1 MSKKIS
7 SERFATKYH
16 NEIISGTIIYK
27 TYFQRVIVDVDEII
41 SNKKDIPLVTE
52 RCDKK
57 FKNIR
62 LTSKIKREIIIKDI
76 FKIDTKFSINIFI
89 FNKYNAK
96 SFFMDDAI
104 EFSNILKRLK
114 KFNKSFTFSMS
125 H

>member
-76 FKIDTKFSINIFI
+76 FKIDTKFSINIF
-89 FNKYNAK
+89 
-96 SFFMDDAI
+96 MDDAI

-114 KFNKSFTFSMS
+114 KFKNFSLFR
-125 H
+125 HLE